1 MEKRKQTDGRSRG
14 ASFKVVMIAAA
25 ALLTVLLSLGA
36 GCSNETAGTATV
48 STAPAGEATTETT
61 PPYHRLKFDFYLG
74 VTEPRSDELME
85 MARDTDRLAADHIN
99 TVGVLP
105 PILITQRAGGKP
117 RVILE
122 GAAASITAAIEDL
135 HHAGLAVHLAPTTD
149 SPGFSLQVEP
159 TDNTLEHL
167 KEDVLK
173 WAGVAEEHQVE
184 LFSPL
189 DRYNKVLGTE
199 AANRWSREVLPAV
212 REAFGGELV
221 ASVVPDLD
229 GPPAPGSPHD
239 FEELDFSGYD
249 YLMIHIFPQGEEYDS
264 QAFQVYVD
272 ELLQRAGG
280 VAARDGL
287 KGIMVS
293 FGGWR
298 QPEGMDPVDGP
309 LLGDEGQAAAATI
322 VLSAAISRSSGVFF
336 YGWTLPGRGARDFPV
351 EDTLKELYGQ
361 KAGG

>member
-1 MEKRKQTDGRSRG
+1 M
-14 ASFKVVMIAAA
+14 
-25 ALLTVLLSLGA
+25 
-36 GCSNETAGTATV
+36 
-48 STAPAGEATTETT
+48 
-61 PPYHRLKFDFYLG
+61 DFYLG
-74 VTEPRSDELME
+74 VSEPGSDELVE
-85 MARDTDRLAADHIN
+85 MAREADRLAADHIN
-99 TVGVLP
+99 AVGVLP

-173 WAGVAEEHQVE
+173 WADTAEEQQVE

-189 DRYNKVLGTE
+189 DRYNMVLGTE
-199 AANRWSREVLPAV
+199 AANRWSREVLPRV
-212 REAFGGELV
+212 REDFGGELV

-239 FEELDFSGYD
+239 FEKLDFSGYD
-249 YLMIHIFPQGEEYDS
+249 YLMIQIFPQGEEYDS
-264 QAFQVYVD
+264 QTFQGYVD
-272 ELLQRAGG
+272 ELLQRAGE
-280 VAARDGL
+280 VANRYSL
-287 KGIMVS
+287 KGVMVS

-298 QPEGMDPVDGP
+298 QPAGMAMVDGP
-309 LLGDEGQAAAATI
+309 LLGNEGQAAAATI
-322 VLSAAISRSSGVFF
+322 VLSAALPHSSGVFF

-351 EDTLKELYGQ
+351 EDTLKKLYGQ
-361 KAGG
+361 ISGG